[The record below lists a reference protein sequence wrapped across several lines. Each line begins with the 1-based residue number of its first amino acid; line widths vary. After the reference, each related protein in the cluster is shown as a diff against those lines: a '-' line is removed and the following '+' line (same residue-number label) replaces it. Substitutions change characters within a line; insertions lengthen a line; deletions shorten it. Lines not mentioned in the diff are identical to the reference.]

1 MQGSLYRFIKIFLN
15 CNVER
20 FYEMT
25 DLAVSFLHRLSGQG
39 ESWLSKMSNFF
50 FSLIADCSGG
60 IDVVSAGLG

>member
-1 MQGSLYRFIKIFLN
+1 M
-15 CNVER
+15 ER

-60 IDVVSAGLG
+60 IDVVNAGLG